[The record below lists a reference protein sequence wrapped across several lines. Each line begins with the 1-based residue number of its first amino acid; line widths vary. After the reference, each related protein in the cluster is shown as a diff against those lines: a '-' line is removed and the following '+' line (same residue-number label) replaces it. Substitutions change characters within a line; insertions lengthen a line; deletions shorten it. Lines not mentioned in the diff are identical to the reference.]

1 MSIIPELGR
10 LRQEDHE
17 LNANLGYLASSRPF
31 GIHRLRKRKKMTI
44 YAHSALLQGIV
55 NAIHVAWAELFTI
68 RYLNKR

>member
-1 MSIIPELGR
+1 
-10 LRQEDHE
+10 
-17 LNANLGYLASSRPF
+17 
-31 GIHRLRKRKKMTI
+31 MTI